1 VLVDHVSARTLPLV
15 LGCGHWAGLTVQL
28 GALKAER
35 AVALV
40 ARMGSER
47 LVLNSDAG
55 DRAGDLLAFPR
66 AAHLLRRS
74 GLSEHVVA
82 RVAWANASAFLGLA
96 REPV

>member
-1 VLVDHVSARTLPLV
+1 LV

-55 DRAGDLLAFPR
+55 DRPGDLLAFPR
-66 AAHLLRRS
+66 AAHLLAEA
-74 GLSEHVVA
+74 GLSERVLR
-82 RVAWANASAFLGLA
+82 RVAWANASSFVGWKA
-96 REPV
+96 